1 MTAREMPEQ
10 GTPARTPR
18 PGFATGLF
26 LGRPETDPL
35 AGPAGDPRRPDPAEE
50 RFLARLRDFCEK
62 EVDSAAIERADR
74 VPDEVV
80 EGLKDIGALAIRL
93 PRRYGGLGLSTHCY
107 LRALMLT
114 STTHPALSE
123 LLAAHQAIGLIQPLL
138 LFGTDEQKRAFLPRC
153 VREISA
159 FALTEADIGNDPFRM
174 HTTAVYDPASDR
186 YVLDGVKTW
195 TTNGV
200 IADLLV
206 VMAVVPAGEHGEG
219 GMTAFVVEADA
230 PGVTVERRNSFLGL
244 RGLENGCVRLHRVA
258 VPAGNRIGAE
268 GEGLAIALAAQDTG
282 RLSLPAVS
290 AAAAKWS
297 LKVARQWSAARV
309 QFGRPIARHDAI
321 AGKVSFI
328 AATAFALE
336 ALVEVIAR
344 RAAAGDTDTRLDAEL
359 AKLFASERAWVIAD
373 ELVQLRGG
381 RGYETA
387 ESAIARGE
395 RGVPVEQLLRDVRV
409 GRIFDGSSE
418 ALRAFLAHDL
428 LEAHRAAAGEQE
440 ATPCQETAQAGKKP
454 GAEETGGSVVPAAT
468 RKATGTGETAQ
479 AEEAAHAKETAQAE
493 EAAWIEESARAGQ
506 AAEAQETTTAG
517 KAAPARATSPT
528 EGTTR
533 TGDIAPAGVA
543 APVGDTAS
551 PGDTAR
557 TGDTAVARQTAGP
570 GMSVGPVPS
579 AVRHG
584 GVLDDH
590 LEFVARTSRRIA
602 GELAAVA
609 AESGPD
615 GDGLDGRQRF
625 LGRIVD
631 IGAEL
636 YAMSASCAY
645 ARALGG
651 ADGSPAELADAFCR
665 QARLRVAE
673 SLARLGENTDAA
685 DRAVTGHVLDGRY
698 TWLEEGVVDVS
709 VDGPWIA
716 EQRPG
721 PSTGPSLRRVIR
733 PAGTP
738 ESLRPSDETTRRT
751 R

>member
-1 MTAREMPEQ
+1 MTARETPEQ
-10 GTPARTPR
+10 GTPAGARR

-26 LGRPETDPL
+26 LGRPETAAL
-35 AGPAGDPRRPDPAEE
+35 TGPAGDPRRLEPAEE

-174 HTTAVYDPASDR
+174 RTTAVYDPASDS

-206 VMAVVPAGEHGEG
+206 VMAVVPAGERGEG

-244 RGLENGCVRLHRVA
+244 RGLENGCVRLHRVV

-297 LKVARQWSAARV
+297 LRIARQWSAARV
-309 QFGRPIARHDAI
+309 QFGRPIARHDAV

-336 ALVEVIAR
+336 ALVEVVAR
-344 RAAAGDTDTRLDAEL
+344 RSAAGDTDTRLDAEL
-359 AKLFASERAWVIAD
+359 AKLFASEQAWVVAD

-428 LEAHRAAAGEQE
+428 IEAHRAAAGERDTAPGQE
-440 ATPCQETAQAGKKP
+440 PAQAGEKP
-454 GAEETGGSVVPAAT
+454 GAGEPAA
-468 RKATGTGETAQ
+468 AVD
-479 AEEAAHAKETAQAE
+479 AAAAGQTSGAGGPTHAGQTEQG
-493 EAAWIEESARAGQ
+493 ARAG
-506 AAEAQETTTAG
+506 
-517 KAAPARATSPT
+517 
-528 EGTTR
+528 
-533 TGDIAPAGVA
+533 
-543 APVGDTAS
+543 DTA
-551 PGDTAR
+551 DAR
-557 TGDTAVARQTAGP
+557 GTGRAAVSVRADAAAG
-570 GMSVGPVPS
+570 G
-579 AVRHG
+579 HG
-584 GVLDDH
+584 GILDDH

-609 AESGPD
+609 AESGS
-615 GDGLDGRQRF
+615 GGEGLDGRQRF

-631 IGAEL
+631 VGAEL
-636 YAMSASCAY
+636 YAMSASCVY

-673 SLARLGENTDAA
+673 ALARLGENTDAA
-685 DRAVTGHVLDGRY
+685 DRAVTGHVLDGRH

-721 PSTGPSLRRVIR
+721 PATGPGLRRVIR

-738 ESLRPSDETTRRT
+738 KTARPSDETTRRT

>member
-1 MTAREMPEQ
+1 MTARETPEQ
-10 GTPARTPR
+10 GTPAGAPR

-26 LGRPETDPL
+26 LGRPERDPL
-35 AGPAGDPRRPDPAEE
+35 TGPAGDPRRPDPAEE

-62 EVDSAAIERADR
+62 EVDSTAIERADR

-206 VMAVVPAGEHGEG
+206 VMAVVPAGEHGAG

-244 RGLENGCVRLHRVA
+244 RGLENGCVRLHQVA

-297 LKVARQWSAARV
+297 LRIARQWSAARV
-309 QFGRPIARHDAI
+309 QFGRPIARHDAV

-336 ALVEVIAR
+336 ALVEVVAR
-344 RAAAGDTDTRLDAEL
+344 RAAAGGTDTRLDAEL
-359 AKLFASERAWVIAD
+359 AKLFASEQTWVVAD

-387 ESAIARGE
+387 ESALARGE

-428 LEAHRAAAGEQE
+428 IEAHRAAAGERD
-440 ATPCQETAQAGKKP
+440 AGPSQETDPAGKKP
-454 GAEETGGSVVPAAT
+454 GAEDPVAA
-468 RKATGTGETAQ
+468 AAG
-479 AEEAAHAKETAQAE
+479 EAADT
-493 EAAWIEESARAGQ
+493 
-506 AAEAQETTTAG
+506 G
-517 KAAPARATSPT
+517 KAAPAGETSP
-528 EGTTR
+528 
-533 TGDIAPAGVA
+533 A
-543 APVGDTAS
+543 GDTA
-551 PGDTAR
+551 A
-557 TGDTAVARQTAGP
+557 AQQTVRAGL
-570 GMSVGPVPS
+570 SVRPDRS
-579 AVRHG
+579 AGRPDG
-584 GVLDDH
+584 ALDDH

-609 AESGPD
+609 AGSGP
-615 GDGLDGRQRF
+615 GGEGLDGRQRF

-645 ARALGG
+645 ARTLGG

-673 SLARLGENTDAA
+673 SLARLGDNTDAA
-685 DRAVTGHVLDGRY
+685 DRAVTGDVLDGRY

-721 PSTGPSLRRVIR
+721 PATGPDLRRVIR
-733 PAGTP
+733 PAGAPKTA
-738 ESLRPSDETTRRT
+738 RPSHDTTRRT

>member
-1 MTAREMPEQ
+1 MPEPE
-10 GTPARTPR
+10 TPAGARR
-18 PGFATGLF
+18 PGFATALF

-35 AGPAGDPRRPDPAEE
+35 TGPAGDPRRLRPAEE

-80 EGLKDIGALAIRL
+80 EGLKDLGALAIRL

-138 LFGTDEQKRAFLPRC
+138 LFGSDEQKRAFLPRC

-174 HTTAVYDPASDR
+174 HTTAVYDPASDS

-200 IADLLV
+200 VADLLV
-206 VMAVVPAGEHGEG
+206 VMAVVPAGESGAG

-244 RGLENGCVRLHRVA
+244 RGLENGCVRLHRVV

-297 LKVARQWSAARV
+297 LRIARQWSAARV
-309 QFGRPIARHDAI
+309 QFGRPIARHDAV

-359 AKLFASERAWVIAD
+359 AKLFASEQAWVVAD

-387 ESAIARGE
+387 ESAVARGE

-428 LEAHRAAAGEQE
+428 VEAHRAA
-440 ATPCQETAQAGKKP
+440 
-454 GAEETGGSVVPAAT
+454 
-468 RKATGTGETAQ
+468 TGERDPRSRQGTPHAGNDPD
-479 AEEAAHAKETAQAE
+479 AAG
-493 EAAWIEESARAGQ
+493 AAAAG
-506 AAEAQETTTAG
+506 AG
-517 KAAPARATSPT
+517 R
-528 EGTTR
+528 G
-533 TGDIAPAGVA
+533 GD
-543 APVGDTAS
+543 
-551 PGDTAR
+551 
-557 TGDTAVARQTAGP
+557 
-570 GMSVGPVPS
+570 
-579 AVRHG
+579 
-584 GVLDDH
+584 VLDGH
-590 LEFVARTSRRIA
+590 LEFVVRTSRRIA
-602 GELAAVA
+602 RELAMVA
-609 AESGPD
+609 AESGPED
-615 GDGLDGRQRF
+615 ENLDGRQRF

-631 IGAEL
+631 VGAEL
-636 YAMSASCAY
+636 YAMSASCVH

-721 PSTGPSLRRVIR
+721 PATGPSLRRVIR
-733 PAGTP
+733 PAGAAKAG
-738 ESLRPSDETTRRT
+738 RPSGETTRRT
-751 R
+751 P